1 MGSSVL
7 DHVAHALVRAAST
20 IVSTPTLGRSKCELM
35 RLCLRVD
42 CIVRRCARIKTN
54 ARPDPPA
61 CSCVPVYA
69 TACDNFSMFPSF
81 RGACLLLLSVPLLCA
96 QGNWFQPSLLEKP
109 DVKKALQS
117 VDDRSTGI
125 LDEWIKLVE
134 ISAPSTKE
142 QARAKYIRAEMEKLG
157 LTEIKT
163 DDWSNVSGIR
173 KGTGG
178 GPTVVFAAHMDTVF
192 PEGTNIKVKRD
203 GEILRAPGVGDD
215 TSNLMAVLEMFRA
228 LNRGGVKTKGDLIFL
243 ASVQE
248 ELGLLGAK
256 HWLETSAYKP
266 DLFIAADVSQNQV
279 WYGAFRINQFKFTYT
294 SPGAHTLESRGA
306 PSPAKAVA
314 KAITAIYQI
323 PLPPVADGFET
334 FKMPVINVGMLGGG
348 TVVNAIPREAWF
360 TVDLR
365 SLDSTTQDRLDSA
378 VVSAAKGAAESE
390 KVGFSMER
398 KMAID
403 YSKALPKDQRLNHPL
418 VQTALATMNHFRKS
432 GTPVIQAQDAGSTD
446 ANIAVS
452 MGIPAVAIGAVIENM
467 PHRLE
472 ENAEAS
478 SIVPGIKAFIALA
491 VATTSH

>member
-1 MGSSVL
+1 
-7 DHVAHALVRAAST
+7 
-20 IVSTPTLGRSKCELM
+20 
-35 RLCLRVD
+35 
-42 CIVRRCARIKTN
+42 
-54 ARPDPPA
+54 
-61 CSCVPVYA
+61 
-69 TACDNFSMFPSF
+69 MFPSI
-81 RGACLLLLSVPLLCA
+81 RGIALCLLSAAAICA
-96 QGNWFQPSLLEKP
+96 QSSWFEPSLLEKP
-109 DVKKALQS
+109 EVKKALQS
-117 VDDRSTGI
+117 VDNRSAGI
-125 LDEWIKLVE
+125 LEEWIKLVE
-134 ISAPSTKE
+134 IPSPSTKE
-142 QARAKYIRAEMEKLG
+142 QARAKYIRAQMETLG
-157 LTEIKT
+157 LTGIKT

-192 PEGTNIKVKRD
+192 PETTDVRVQREGD
-203 GEILRAPGVGDD
+203 ILRAPGVGDD
-215 TSNLMAVLEMFRA
+215 TSNVMAVLEMFRA

-256 HWLETSAYKP
+256 HWLETSGYKP
-266 DLFIAADVSQNQV
+266 DLFIATDVSQNQV
-279 WYGAFRINQFKFTYT
+279 WYGAFRIDQFKFTYT

-314 KAITAIYQI
+314 KAIDAMYAI

-348 TVVNAIPREAWF
+348 TVINAVPREAWF

-365 SLDSTTQDRLDSA
+365 SLDSGTQDGLESA
-378 VVSAAKGAAESE
+378 VVAAARGAAESE
-390 KVGFSMER
+390 KVGFNMEK
-398 KMAID
+398 KMGID
-403 YSKALPKDQRLNHPL
+403 YSKALSKDQRLNHPL
-418 VQTALATMNHFRKS
+418 VQTALATANYFRKP

-452 MGIPAVAIGAVIENM
+452 MGIPAVAVGAVIENM

-472 ENAEAS
+472 ENAEAG
-478 SIVPGIKAFIALA
+478 SIDRGIKAFIALA